1 MSLSDW
7 FEIGGHLARLLA
19 LLASPVFA
27 LVAWSSWNKGK
38 DTKAIY
44 FMAWAIFAGITPQ

>member
-1 MSLSDW
+1 MSLTDW
-7 FEIGGHLARLLA
+7 FEIGGHFAHLLT

-38 DTKAIY
+38 ETKAIY
-44 FMAWAIFAGITPQ
+44 CMAWAIFAVVTIQ